1 MTDRE
6 LLESILK
13 KMDNIDTKLMKLDER
28 VTSMDTKLVQLDER
42 VSSMDTKLDVVTQQV
57 ARYNED
63 IAVLQV
69 TLDTVVA
76 QTAHN
81 ARLQPSLDNAVAKI
95 AELETDMKLVK
106 KLIS

>member
-6 LLESILK
+6 LLEVILK
-13 KMDNIDTKLMKLDER
+13 KMDT
-28 VTSMDTKLVQLDER
+28 
-42 VSSMDTKLDVVTQQV
+42 MDTKLDVVTQQV
-57 ARYNED
+57 TRNSED

-95 AELETDMKLVK
+95 AELEMDMKLVK

>member
-6 LLESILK
+6 LLEGILK

-28 VTSMDTKLVQLDER
+28 V
-42 VSSMDTKLDVVTQQV
+42 SSMDTKLDVVIQQV
-57 ARYNED
+57 ARNSED

-76 QTAHN
+76 QTAQN

-95 AELETDMKLVK
+95 AELEMDMKLVK

>member
-6 LLESILK
+6 LLEVILK
-13 KMDNIDTKLMKLDER
+13 KMDT
-28 VTSMDTKLVQLDER
+28 
-42 VSSMDTKLDVVTQQV
+42 MDTKLDVVTQQV
-57 ARYNED
+57 ARNSED

-95 AELETDMKLVK
+95 AELEMDMKLVK

>member
-6 LLESILK
+6 LLEVILK

-28 VTSMDTKLVQLDER
+28 VTSMDTKL
-42 VSSMDTKLDVVTQQV
+42 DVVTQQV
-57 ARYNED
+57 ARNSED

>member
-6 LLESILK
+6 LLEGILK
-13 KMDNIDTKLMKLDER
+13 KMDNIDTKLMK
-28 VTSMDTKLVQLDER
+28 LDER

-57 ARYNED
+57 ARNSED

-95 AELETDMKLVK
+95 AELEMDMKLVK